1 MPGQVTPKGARKLHV
16 SWNSAPVPQLIR
28 YALVSIG
35 LTPQGPAEKVAW
47 WVNFTYQGQA
57 CTLAHEKFGLRLYLH
72 TESEETSATQTLIQI
87 DKRLRS
93 SVRAVEKE
101 VLADA
106 PALLANGD
114 ATVVN
119 QHYVLLQAYT
129 YFRERATSPSVVQD
143 VHEPFV
149 SEDGSISGS
158 TFTHGGSV
166 MRQNAFHDLVA
177 AITAYLSLL
186 EHDLVLALPFQGF
199 DPTVDSLIGIVG
211 SRWKEKFAR
220 VLPNDT
226 AAERYRQLL
235 TEVVERWRNPYS
247 HGGFEKGHGA
257 TVFIHAPDIG
267 TVPVGLTSIRD
278 SPRFSLFPVDE
289 AEMASVFQLFD
300 ELDDWLR
307 STLPDAF
314 AWIEAG
320 LDVRFDHDF
329 RVAAKAAHNAGEF
342 TDYLKHAEHRQA
354 VVDNMD
360 F

>member
-1 MPGQVTPKGARKLHV
+1 VSGQVAPKSAWKLRV
-16 SWNSAPVPQLIR
+16 DWNSAPVPQLVR

-35 LTPQGPAEKVAW
+35 LTPHGPAEKVAW

-72 TESEETSATQTLIQI
+72 TESEESIATQTLKEI
-87 DKRLRS
+87 DKKLRS
-93 SVRAVEKE
+93 SVRAVDKE

-119 QHYVLLQAYT
+119 QHYGLLQAYE

-143 VHEPFV
+143 VHEQFV
-149 SEDGSISGS
+149 SKDGSISGS
-158 TFTHGGSV
+158 TFTHGESV
-166 MRQNAFHDLVA
+166 MRQHAFHDLIA
-177 AITAYLSLL
+177 AMTAYLSLL

-199 DPTVDSLIGIVG
+199 DSKVDSLIGIIG

-220 VLPNDT
+220 VLPSD
-226 AAERYRQLL
+226 AAAGRYRQRL
-235 TEVVERWRNPYS
+235 TDVVERWRNPYS
-247 HGGFEKGHGA
+247 HGGFEKGQAA
-257 TVFIHAPDIG
+257 TVFIQAPGVG

-289 AEMASVFQLFD
+289 AEMTSVFQLFD
-300 ELDDWLR
+300 ELDGWLR

-320 LDVRFDHDF
+320 LDVRFDHGF
-329 RVAAKAAHNAGEF
+329 RVAAKAARDAGEF
-342 TDYLKHAEHRQA
+342 TDFLKHAEHRQA
-354 VVDNMD
+354 IVDNMD

>member
-1 MPGQVTPKGARKLHV
+1 MGRNA
-16 SWNSAPVPQLIR
+16 APVPQLIR
-28 YALVSIG
+28 YALASIG

-72 TESEETSATQTLIQI
+72 TESEETIATQTLNQI

-93 SVRAVEKE
+93 SVRAVEKQ

-119 QHYVLLQAYT
+119 QHYLLLQAYK

-143 VHEPFV
+143 VHERFV
-149 SEDGSISGS
+149 SKDGSISGS
-158 TFTHGGSV
+158 TFTHGESV
-166 MRQNAFHDLVA
+166 MRQNAFHDLIA

-199 DPTVDSLIGIVG
+199 DRNVDSLIDIIG

-226 AAERYRQLL
+226 AASRYRQLL
-235 TEVVERWRNPYS
+235 TDVVERWRNPYS
-247 HGGFEKGHGA
+247 HGGFEKGQGA
-257 TVFIHAPDIG
+257 TVFIQAPGIG

-289 AEMASVFQLFD
+289 AEMTSVFELFD
-300 ELDDWLR
+300 ELDGWLR

-320 LDVRFDHDF
+320 LDVRFDHAF
-329 RVAAKAAHNAGEF
+329 RAATKAAHDAGEF
-342 TDYLKHAEHRQA
+342 AVLLEHAEHRQA